1 MQGTTLSA
9 GDWWVRCRGAE
20 GSGHLQ
26 GCRRFRSGAGVK
38 RGAGGSLI
46 GVCRGFKSDTR
57 VRTLVAVM
65 VRV

>member
-1 MQGTTLSA
+1 MVPIVEMFPVTRNDLLGTTLSA

-38 RGAGGSLI
+38 GDWWVTCRGLQGGS
-46 GVCRGFKSDTR
+46 S
-57 VRTLVAVM
+57 
-65 VRV
+65 

>member
-26 GCRRFRSGAGVK
+26 GCRRFRTGAGVK
-38 RGAGGSLI
+38 GGWWVTYRGLQGVQVRHKGQNVGG
-46 GVCRGFKSDTR
+46 GNG
-57 VRTLVAVM
+57 
-65 VRV
+65 